1 VTPWPRS
8 LRTACLLLV
17 LTAGAVQPPAY
28 AADHAPRTDE
38 SRAGSRYGEG
48 RERPGRAEPQTP
60 ETVPSYP
67 AEHPPADPSHD
78 TALPPS
84 PTLPPPAAEPG
95 LRVVPLGSGLILV
108 GLGLGM
114 AFVGLRVRRGG

>member
-1 VTPWPRS
+1 MTPWLRT

-17 LTAGAVQPPAY
+17 LTAGAVQPAY
-28 AADHAPRTDE
+28 AADHVPRADE

-48 RERPGRAEPQTP
+48 RDRPGRAEPQTP

-67 AEHPPADPSHD
+67 AAHPPAADPSHD

-84 PTLPPPAAEPG
+84 PTLPPTPEPG

-114 AFVGLRVRRGG
+114 AFVGLRVRRAG